1 MNKKFIDKYGF
12 MNFKSICETI
22 PINLSILKNKR
33 KIKGYKL
40 SSRKKIAKI
49 YGING
54 GSVDLEYAQIYIMKE
69 NDYKDLTY
77 I

>member
-33 KIKGYKL
+33 KIKDIVLYFD
-40 SSRKKIAKI
+40 RKRDRWFLKRPFPIR
-49 YGING
+49 
-54 GSVDLEYAQIYIMKE
+54 
-69 NDYKDLTY
+69 
-77 I
+77 